1 MICNS
6 FSFSYVNVLNLFD
19 DKLTP
24 EGWEVGLGRFRVLSV
39 PGKDQTA
46 IRWYEGDR
54 GPRAAIAE
62 AVTDKCVTCGFY
74 VAISGS
80 LGQSFGVC
88 TNKFA
93 ADDAKVVSIDHGCG
107 GHSEI
112 VVDLHSIPTGGMVFD
127 DNNLD
132 TAEVTDEEVVADAGP
147 LLLSESVTDP
157 APKVSATVPSPV
169 QVTDTDQEVG
179 PPEAE
184 GVPQP
189 AAVPL
194 EVTSPAPMVA
204 SSLKM
209 MLKLAVCEPTGD
221 VGVDHAAVGP
231 VASIVTVVAFSAT
244 VGPAPSDPV
253 TELAAI
259 RMIAV
264 PSVVHVKPTV

>member
-1 MICNS
+1 M
-6 FSFSYVNVLNLFD
+6 
-19 DKLTP
+19 K
-24 EGWEVGLGRFRVLSV
+24 RFVEDV
-39 PGKDQTA
+39 
-46 IRWYEGDR
+46 
-54 GPRAAIAE
+54 
-62 AVTDKCVTCGFY
+62 
-74 VAISGS
+74 
-80 LGQSFGVC
+80 
-88 TNKFA
+88 
-93 ADDAKVVSIDHGCG
+93 
-107 GHSEI
+107 
-112 VVDLHSIPTGGMVFD
+112 
-127 DNNLD
+127 
-132 TAEVTDEEVVADAGP
+132 GP

-231 VASIVTVVAFSAT
+231 VASIVTVVAFYSHGRAGTKRSRHRTCGNTHDRGSVSRACQAHGINSAAT
-244 VGPAPSDPV
+244 S
-253 TELAAI
+253 
-259 RMIAV
+259 
-264 PSVVHVKPTV
+264 H

>member
-1 MICNS
+1 MHETDT
-6 FSFSYVNVLNLFD
+6 VNEIPAED
-19 DKLTP
+19 
-24 EGWEVGLGRFRVLSV
+24 EGVNAQPVAVPVFEKSAPSRPVIDSLKTTEISNGAIPNVVAVVDSNTVG
-39 PGKDQTA
+39 A
-46 IRWYEGDR
+46 
-54 GPRAAIAE
+54 
-62 AVTDKCVTCGFY
+62 
-74 VAISGS
+74 
-80 LGQSFGVC
+80 
-88 TNKFA
+88 
-93 ADDAKVVSIDHGCG
+93 VVS
-107 GHSEI
+107 S
-112 VVDLHSIPTGGMVFD
+112 
-127 DNNLD
+127 
-132 TAEVTDEEVVADAGP
+132 VTDEEVVEDVGP

-209 MLKLAVCEPTGD
+209 MLKLTVCEPTGD
-221 VGVDHAAVGP
+221 VGVDQAAVGP
-231 VASIVTVVAFSAT
+231 VASITTVVAFSAM
-244 VGPAPSDPV
+244 VGPDPSDPA

-264 PSVVHVKPTV
+264 PSVVHVKTTV